1 MLGGPQVDS
10 MLPSI
15 RINKKI
21 KPNDCCVRK
30 HCFNI
35 QYNYLGPLL
44 KIQGFLL
51 WIA

>member
-15 RINKKI
+15 RINKKM
-21 KPNDCCVRK
+21 KPNDCCVRE

-35 QYNYLGPLL
+35 QYNYLGP
-44 KIQGFLL
+44 
-51 WIA
+51 